1 MSADPY
7 DDILKRAQE
16 LSTEQQ
22 QRLVDELA
30 QEAGR
35 KNDSQKHSIMEL
47 KGLGK
52 EIWQGMDADEY
63 VAKERDSWSGYN
75 ARNQG
80 DTQCPQ
86 TLVTSTTF

>member
-30 QEAGR
+30 QQAGR
-35 KNDSQKHSIMEL
+35 KNGSQKHSIMEL

-52 EIWQGMDADEY
+52 KIWQGIDADEY
-63 VAKERDSWSGYN
+63 VAKERDSWSG
-75 ARNQG
+75 
-80 DTQCPQ
+80 
-86 TLVTSTTF
+86 